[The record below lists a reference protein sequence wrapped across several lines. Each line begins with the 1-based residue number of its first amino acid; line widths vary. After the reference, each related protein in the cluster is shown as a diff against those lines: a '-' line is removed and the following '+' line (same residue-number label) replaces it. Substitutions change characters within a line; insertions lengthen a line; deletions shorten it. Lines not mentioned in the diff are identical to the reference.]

1 MPEPGKIRSRRYLR
15 YSLRSLLVVATVV
28 AVLLG
33 YKVNQ
38 VSRQRRAVR
47 ALLTERAI
55 IMFDYQ
61 LDAAQASAPGP
72 SWLTSWLGDDYFAH
86 VQTVSFLVP
95 FMGGP
100 TSDNITDEL
109 LVELRSLPR
118 LEVLILE
125 DCDRITD
132 AGLRHLTGLR
142 RLQELR
148 LSRTK
153 VTDDGLDSLSNMR
166 QLKSLHLE
174 ETALTD
180 DGLAKLAHLQQLE
193 ELWLLDTAVTD
204 AGVEHLAKLRS
215 LRELDLTWTQVTPQ
229 GVERLRTALPDCEI
243 YEP

>member
-1 MPEPGKIRSRRYLR
+1 MPEPGKVRSRRYLR

-61 LDAAQASAPGP
+61 LDATQRSAPGRY
-72 SWLTSWLGDDYFAH
+72 WLTSWLGDDFFAH

-109 LVELRSLPR
+109 LVHLRSLPR

-125 DCDRITD
+125 DCDRLTD

-153 VTDDGLDSLSNMR
+153 ITDEGLDSLSSMR

-204 AGVEHLAKLRS
+204 AGVEHLAKLKS
-215 LRELDLTWTQVTPQ
+215 LRELDLTWTQMTPQ
-229 GVERLRTALPDCEI
+229 GVERLRTALPNCKV